1 MQSHKM
7 LFLTPGGRKI
17 REDQK
22 KKKKGKKKG
31 NKYSIKYGFQL
42 YWCYISKI
50 LIHPYH

>member
-22 KKKKGKKKG
+22 KKKKEKRNVTNIALSMGSSCTG
-31 NKYSIKYGFQL
+31 VIYPRF
-42 YWCYISKI
+42 
-50 LIHPYH
+50 

>member
-17 REDQK
+17 MEDK

-31 NKYSIKYGFQL
+31 YK
-42 YWCYISKI
+42 
-50 LIHPYH
+50 